1 MTVFDAFWYVDAMNF
16 QEVNGTLMVLLP
28 KTQDA
33 SAIKDYR
40 PISLMH
46 VIGKLFSKM
55 LANHLAT
62 PLQEKVHTSQCAF
75 I

>member
-40 PISLMH
+40 LISLMH